1 MRKIRRSEGNRL
13 ILALIA
19 LFLIMAG
26 IAAAFQKPIRI
37 SMPEQLGVPL
47 KSAEDLQLE
56 RDWGPLAPVIKTFSD
71 LGEMLSGGTESVG
84 LEAELGYTSTTGE
97 SVVFKQKFSGVGFVG
112 MSGICVKPS
121 LGDYKALKLY
131 DQSKNLE
138 GQVWVKPAVRVKA
151 YQGIPE
157 NYAFN
162 VKLKISVDGEVVH
175 AVNMSRAGKGAPPSK
190 IDFDKVAVPGKVFHL
205 LLIGEKQLAKKILR
219 GETPPFGEYLVPNK
233 TPGPGEKQICFYA
246 DYQGMMKFEGD
257 EEPIVKELKNI
268 KLGCFSFEFRETGDF
283 EMIVEKNVTV
293 APLAE
298 VMASSGMEGMT
309 PVVETTTITVTMPY
323 TSYVTT
329 YLTTVQG
336 QVSTITQTITQYQ
349 TRTLTKTRTK
359 WKTTTVTKIQTIPK
373 PYPVTV
379 TTTKTQK
386 VPEPYAVTVTKTI
399 TKYVEGGGGGGFG
412 SVLGNVTVITPE
424 GRKPI
429 QDIRSGDLVLTESG
443 FREVKEV
450 KVIQVFNLYK
460 IELEDGRLLIADDA
474 QPVITSEGVKRV
486 GELKIGDELQ
496 ALNGT
501 SRIIGIKRHELK
513 VFVYDLMFDEPLNY
527 YANGVLVND
536 AVKYSGVILL
546 AWPYSEFIFIR
557 GW

>member
-1 MRKIRRSEGNRL
+1 MRKIRRSEGNKL

-26 IAAAFQKPIRI
+26 FAAVQTPITI

-56 RDWGPLAPVIKTFSD
+56 RNWGPLAPVIKTFSD

-84 LEAELGYTSTTGE
+84 LEAELGYTSTSGE
-97 SVVFKQKFSGVGFVG
+97 SVVFKQRFSGVGFVG
-112 MSGICVKPS
+112 MSGIYVKPS

-131 DQSKNLE
+131 DQLKNLE

-190 IDFDKVAVPGKVFHL
+190 IDFDKVSVPGKVFHL

-219 GETPPFGEYLVPNK
+219 GETPPFGEYFVPNR

-246 DYQGMMKFEGD
+246 DYQGIVKFEG
-257 EEPIVKELKNI
+257 EGEPIIKELKNI
-268 KLGCFSFEFRETGDF
+268 KLGCFSFEFKETGDF

-298 VMASSGMEGMT
+298 VMATSESGMEGMT
-309 PVVETTTITVTMPY
+309 PIVETTTVTVTMPY

-329 YLTTVQG
+329 YLTTAAGG
-336 QVSTITQTITQYQ
+336 QTTTITQTITEYQ
-349 TRTLTKTRTK
+349 TRILTKVKTK
-359 WKTTTVTKIQTIPK
+359 WLTTTTTV
-373 PYPVTV
+373 
-379 TTTKTQK
+379 K
-386 VPEPYAVTVTKTI
+386 VPEPYAVTVTKTV
-399 TKYVEGGGGGGFG
+399 TKYVTG
-412 SVLGNVTVITPE
+412 LPE
-424 GRKPI
+424 EP
-429 QDIRSGDLVLTESG
+429 
-443 FREVKEV
+443 
-450 KVIQVFNLYK
+450 YK
-460 IELEDGRLLIADDA
+460 
-474 QPVITSEGVKRV
+474 
-486 GELKIGDELQ
+486 
-496 ALNGT
+496 
-501 SRIIGIKRHELK
+501 
-513 VFVYDLMFDEPLNY
+513 Y
-527 YANGVLVND
+527 
-536 AVKYSGVILL
+536 YSGVIILT
-546 AWPYSEFIFIR
+546 WPYSEFVFIR

>member
-13 ILALIA
+13 ILALVA

-26 IAAAFQKPIRI
+26 IAAAFQTPIRI
-37 SMPEQLGVPL
+37 SVPKRLSVPL
-47 KSAEDLQLE
+47 KPAEDLQLE
-56 RDWGPLAPVIKTFSD
+56 RDWGPLAPVVKAFSD
-71 LGEMLSGGTESVG
+71 LGGMLSGGTESVG

-112 MSGICVKPS
+112 MSGIYVKPS

-175 AVNMSRAGKGAPPSK
+175 AVNMSRTGKGAPPSK
-190 IDFDKVAVPGKVFHL
+190 INFDKVAVPGKVFHL

-219 GETPPFGEYLVPNK
+219 GESPPFGEYLVPNK

-268 KLGCFSFEFRETGDF
+268 KLGCFSFEFKETGDF
-283 EMIVEKNVTV
+283 EMIVERNVTV
-293 APLAE
+293 AALAE
-298 VMASSGMEGMT
+298 VMATSGMEGMT

-329 YLTTVQG
+329 YLTTGAGG

-399 TKYVEGGGGGGFG
+399 TKYVEGGGGFG

-424 GRKPI
+424 GGKLIKDVRP
-429 QDIRSGDLVLTESG
+429 GDLVLTERG

-450 KVIQVFNLYK
+450 KAIQVSNLYR
-460 IELEDGRLLIADDA
+460 IELENGRLLIADDA
-474 QPVITSEGVKRV
+474 QPVVTSEDIKRV
-486 GELKIGDELQ
+486 GELRVGDELVT
-496 ALNGT
+496 LNGT

-513 VFVYDLMFDEPLNY
+513 AYVYDLIFDKPLNY